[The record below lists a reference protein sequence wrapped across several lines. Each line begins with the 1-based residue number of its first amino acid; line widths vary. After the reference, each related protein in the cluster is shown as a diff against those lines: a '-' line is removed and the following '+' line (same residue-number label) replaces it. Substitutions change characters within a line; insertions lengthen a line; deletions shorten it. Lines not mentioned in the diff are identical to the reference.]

1 MSVFYCT
8 KYVHAMILLMPLLK
22 YPAAAPPS
30 TPALPAYLLFTHWD
44 SQLLFPLVQKSLMFY
59 PANPPPAHVLFFL
72 FSRPDPLLSFCMDLC
87 LVTLLPGLIFPNLCA
102 SFSSTVWGPWSQG
115 LCAIQFTTPHPR
127 YRLGTEQALR
137 CFSHK
142 WSVHTYWLFLC
153 YRNGKL
159 LIVQSAEGQ
168 MVGERGGG
176 ERGGGGRW
184 DEQWQC

>member
-1 MSVFYCT
+1 MSMPWFCSCLYWNTQLLPLLPHPLCLLISYLPT
-8 KYVHAMILLMPLLK
+8 EILSSSFLLCRNPWCFTLQILL
-22 YPAAAPPS
+22 PPMS
-30 TPALPAYLLFTHWD
+30 C
-44 SQLLFPLVQKSLMFY
+44 
-59 PANPPPAHVLFFL
+59 
-72 FSRPDPLLSFCMDLC
+72 SFCSAGQIPFWASAWTSVLLLYC
-87 LVTLLPGLIFPNLCA
+87 LVSFFPICVPLSPSA
-102 SFSSTVWGPWSQG
+102 VWGPWSQG
-115 LCAIQFTTPHPR
+115 LCAIQFTNPHPR